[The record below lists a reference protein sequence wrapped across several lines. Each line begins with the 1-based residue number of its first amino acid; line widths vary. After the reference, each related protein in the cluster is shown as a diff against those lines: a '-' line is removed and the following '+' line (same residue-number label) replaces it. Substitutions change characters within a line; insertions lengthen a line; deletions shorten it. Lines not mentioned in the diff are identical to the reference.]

1 MTGGP
6 AVSATV
12 AGMTTTLPL
21 PALPFDLTPV
31 PAGSWRADPDGVVH
45 GEGGP
50 RTDIFIDPG
59 SAGAESLLNAA
70 TALGEPPAGDYQF
83 SARVT
88 VDFAATFDAGV
99 LLLWADERN
108 WAKLCFEYSPAG
120 QPMIVSV
127 VNRGVSDDAN
137 AFDVA
142 GNTVWLRI
150 ARIGA
155 AYAFHASTDG
165 HAWHLIRVF
174 VLADSAP
181 APVLVG
187 LEAQSPTGVGCAVR
201 FDEIR
206 FRPETLA
213 DLRDLS

>member
-1 MTGGP
+1 M
-6 AVSATV
+6 S
-12 AGMTTTLPL
+12 TTLPL
-21 PALPFDLTPV
+21 APLPFDLTPA
-31 PAGSWRADPDGVVH
+31 PAGSWRVGPDGVVH

-59 SAGAESLLNAA
+59 SAGAESLLNAP
-70 TALGEPPAGDYQF
+70 TALGEPPAGDYQL

-150 ARIGA
+150 ARIGD

-165 HAWHLIRVF
+165 LAWHLIRVF
-174 VLADSAP
+174 VLDASAP

-187 LEAQSPTGVGCAVR
+187 LEAQSPTGEGCAVR

-206 FRPETLA
+206 FAAERLA

>member
-1 MTGGP
+1 
-6 AVSATV
+6 
-12 AGMTTTLPL
+12 MTTTLPL
-21 PALPFDLTPV
+21 PALPFDLAPV

-70 TALGEPPAGDYQF
+70 TALGEPPAGDYQL

-137 AFDVA
+137 AFDVTGDTA
-142 GNTVWLRI
+142 WLRVS
-150 ARIGA
+150 RIGD

-165 HAWHLIRVF
+165 TAWHLIRVF
-174 VLADSAP
+174 ALADSAP

-187 LEAQSPTGVGCAVR
+187 LEAQSPTGDGCEVR

-206 FRPETLA
+206 FAAERLT